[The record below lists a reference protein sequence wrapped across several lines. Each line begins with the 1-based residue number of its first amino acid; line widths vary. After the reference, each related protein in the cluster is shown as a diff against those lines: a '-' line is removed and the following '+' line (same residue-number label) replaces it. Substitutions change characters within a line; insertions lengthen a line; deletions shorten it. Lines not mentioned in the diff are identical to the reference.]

1 MQFKTPDLNQ
11 VAAVC
16 VDDVGRDRPNAVAK
30 HLAVFT
36 KLVLKPS
43 IHEHSGLP
51 PNPTLISLCQI
62 YQITK
67 ESADFECSCFKAQMA
82 ASRLSDTLESALEEY
97 VAVGSN
103 CLPPHAAVYLPNH
116 CT

>member
-1 MQFKTPDLNQ
+1 VLLQFKTPDLNQ

-51 PNPTLISLCQI
+51 SNPTLISLCPI
-62 YQITK
+62 YQITE
-67 ESADFECSCFKAQMA
+67 ESADFACSCFKAQMA
-82 ASRLSDTLESALEEY
+82 ASKLSDTLESALEQK
-97 VAVGSN
+97 VALGSN
-103 CLPPHAAVYLPNH
+103 SLPPHAAA
-116 CT
+116 